1 MKIAIYCI
9 YAVIARAAIVFMALR
24 EFHML
29 QLNGYKTPEHSW
41 WMKKNFKRYI
51 PHIIMIILS
60 FSLLCIRPVIFTLS
74 PTQFQQANDPV
85 YRAFTGNLTKIV
97 LCVMAIIN
105 ICFIIANKP
114 GKKFK
119 KPLVYTARVKRM
131 MTTFFILVA
140 LIFAF
145 GFCYTTFDYTVLSD
159 GVKSAKKYFYH
170 NLPFYCINLAL
181 YLTPI
186 LVPLS
191 NLINKPVEKAVQN
204 WYINDAKKI
213 LASCPDLHKVGITGS
228 YGKTSMKFYLS
239 ELLSSQYETLKT
251 PESFNTPMGVTIT
264 IRRDLKP
271 THQYFICEMGARRV
285 HEIKELCGIANP
297 HDGIIT
303 SVGPQHLETFGS
315 IENVVNTKFE
325 LADSIS
331 ALGKV
336 YLNGDNELIRKK
348 APDYPN
354 AITYGLQEGNDWRAT
369 DVSVSD
375 RGTEFTVT
383 APDGKSCRYSTK
395 LLGEHNVQ
403 NLLGAIA
410 YAADTGIPMEKLVLP
425 VKRIAAVPHRLQ
437 LLEKGNGVTFIDDAY
452 NSNPSGCRAA
462 LAVLGL
468 FDACRILVTP
478 GMVELGAKQEELNY
492 EFGQEA
498 SKACDYIVL
507 VGKKQT
513 EPIYNGIK
521 DSGYD
526 MSKVYVADSL
536 NDALA
541 KVNAYTTDKK
551 KIVLLENDLPD
562 NY

>member
-1 MKIAIYCI
+1 MNIAIYCI
-9 YAVIARAAIVFMALR
+9 YAVIALIAIIFMGLR

-41 WMKKNFKRYI
+41 WMKKNYKRYI
-51 PHIIMIILS
+51 LPIIL
-60 FSLLCIRPVIFTLS
+60 FIGQFVLLFTNPVIWRTEKHVFIRPLNTVTIIIISVFALFNIS
-74 PTQFQQANDPV
+74 
-85 YRAFTGNLTKIV
+85 I
-97 LCVMAIIN
+97 AIN
-105 ICFIIANKP
+105 NKP

-119 KPLVYTARVKRM
+119 KPFVYTARVKRM
-131 MTTFFILVA
+131 LITFFILIA
-140 LIFAF
+140 LIFTAAF
-145 GFCYTTFDYTVLSD
+145 F
-159 GVKSAKKYFYH
+159 SAERVYFEESTRFTN
-170 NLPFYCINLAL
+170 NLPFIIIGSAL

-437 LLEKGNGVTFIDDAY
+437 LLDKGNGVTFIDDAY

>member
-1 MKIAIYCI
+1 MNLILFCI
-9 YAVIARAAIVFMALR
+9 YAVITLISVIFLSLR

-41 WMKKNFKRYI
+41 WMKKNYKRYI
-51 PHIIMIILS
+51 
-60 FSLLCIRPVIFTLS
+60 FPVIMLLS
-74 PTQFQQANDPV
+74 GGLLYAVD
-85 YRAFTGNLTKIV
+85 AWLNLLPIF
-97 LCVMAIIN
+97 CIAYI
-105 ICFIIANKP
+105 IIALLNKP

-131 MTTFFILVA
+131 MTTFFIIYA
-140 LIFAF
+140 IFLIWAF
-145 GFCYTTFDYTVLSD
+145 LLAKDGMVGADKYVPFGIREPYFILNTV
-159 GVKSAKKYFYH
+159 VW
-170 NLPFYCINLAL
+170 
-181 YLTPI
+181 LTPI
-186 LVPLS
+186 LVPLA
-191 NLINKPVEKAVQN
+191 NIINKPLEKSIQK
-204 WYINDAKKI
+204 WYINDAKKM
-213 LASCPDLHKVGITGS
+213 LAACPNLHKVGITGS

-264 IRRDLKP
+264 VRRDLKP
-271 THQYFICEMGARRV
+271 THEYFICEMGARRV
-285 HEIKELCGIANP
+285 HEIKELCDIANP

-331 ALGKV
+331 ALGKI

-354 AITYGLQEGNDWRAT
+354 AVTYGLREGNDWRAA
-369 DVSVSD
+369 DVTVSD
-375 RGTEFTVT
+375 RGTEFTVISSEGQT
-383 APDGKSCRYSTK
+383 CRYTTK

-410 YAADTGIPMEKLVLP
+410 YAVGTGIPMEKLVLP

-437 LLEKGNGVTFIDDAY
+437 LLDKGNGVTFIDDAY
-452 NSNPSGCRAA
+452 NSNPNGCRAA

-498 SKACDYIVL
+498 AKVCDYIVL
-507 VGKKQT
+507 VGKNQT
-513 EPIYNGIK
+513 VPIYNGIK
-521 DSGYD
+521 ASGYD
-526 MSKVYVADSL
+526 MEKVYVADNL

-541 KVNAYTTDKK
+541 KVQVYQTDKK

>member
-1 MKIAIYCI
+1 MNIAIYCI
-9 YAVIARAAIVFMALR
+9 YAVIALIAIIFMGLR

-159 GVKSAKKYFYH
+159 GAKSAKKYFYH

-437 LLEKGNGVTFIDDAY
+437 LLDKGNGVTFIDDAY

>member
-1 MKIAIYCI
+1 MFMNIVLFVI
-9 YAVIARAAIVFMALR
+9 YAVIALGATVFLGLR

-29 QLNGYKTPEHSW
+29 QLNGYKTPEHSR
-41 WMKKNFKRYI
+41 WMKKNARRYI
-51 PHIIMIILS
+51 LPAVL
-60 FSLLCIRPVIFTLS
+60 FCAQFLLIP
-74 PTQFQQANDPV
+74 FQHKKGLA
-85 YRAFTGNLTKIV
+85 AALIIV
-97 LCVMAIIN
+97 LCFFNAII
-105 ICFIIANKP
+105 ALLNKP

-119 KPLVYTARVKRM
+119 KPLVYTARMKRM
-131 MTTFFILVA
+131 MVTFCILVA
-140 LIFAF
+140 IYYAIAIINGKTYAVVDGIDFCRTETHWFAW
-145 GFCYTTFDYTVLSD
+145 Y
-159 GVKSAKKYFYH
+159 
-170 NLPFYCINLAL
+170 LPYIMVGSAL

-204 WYINDAKKI
+204 WYINDAKRI
-213 LASCPDLHKVGITGS
+213 LSECPTLHKVGITGS
-228 YGKTSMKFYLS
+228 YGKTSMKFYLD
-239 ELLSSQYETLKT
+239 ELLNSQYNTLKT

-271 THQYFICEMGARRV
+271 THEYFICEMGARRV
-285 HEIKELCGIANP
+285 HEIKELCGIADP

-315 IENVVNTKFE
+315 IDNVLNTKFE
-325 LADSIS
+325 LADHVK
-331 ALGKV
+331 AKGGKI

-348 APDYPN
+348 APEYPN
-354 AITYGLQEGNDWRAT
+354 AVLYGLNEGNHYRAT
-369 DVSVSD
+369 DISVSD

-383 APDGKSCRYSTK
+383 APDGETQRFSMK

-403 NLLGAIA
+403 NVLGAIA
-410 YAADTGIPMEKLVLP
+410 YAHGTGISLDKLTLP

-437 LLEKGNGVTFIDDAY
+437 LLDKGGNMTFIDDAY

-462 LAVLGL
+462 LNVLGL

-478 GMVELGAKQEELNY
+478 GMVELGAKQEELNF

-498 SKACDYIVL
+498 AKACDHIVL
-507 VGKKQT
+507 VGKAQT
-513 EPIYNGIK
+513 VPIYNGIK
-521 DSGYD
+521 DAGYD
-526 MSKVYVADSL
+526 MDNVFVADSL
-536 NDALA
+536 GEALDH
-541 KVNAYTTDKK
+541 VRAYQTDKK